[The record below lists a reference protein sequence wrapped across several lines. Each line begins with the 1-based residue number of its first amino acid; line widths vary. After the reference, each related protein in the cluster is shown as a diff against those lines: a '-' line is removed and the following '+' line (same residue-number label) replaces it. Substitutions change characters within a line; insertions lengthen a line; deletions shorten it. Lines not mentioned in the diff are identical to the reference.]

1 MSDSRPIGV
10 FDSGLGGLCA
20 VRELRRL
27 LPEEN
32 MVYFGDTGR
41 VPYGT
46 KSPETIKRYAR
57 EDADFL
63 LSKGVKLALAA
74 CGTVSAVA
82 LDEMKREFPVPLF
95 GVIDAAVGAAV
106 RATKAGVVA
115 VIGTDATIKSGVF
128 DRKLREMGCAD
139 VISRACPLF
148 VPLVEC
154 GFTARDNELTRGVAE
169 MYLGDIKNSRADTLI
184 LGCTHF
190 PIISDII
197 GDVLGGVTLIDP
209 AKEAAATV
217 AAYVREN
224 SIGGSGGKTE
234 YFVSDDADS
243 FSASAGIFLK
253 TNEKINASVVRTQR

>member
-32 MVYFGDTGR
+32 IVYFGDTGR

-46 KSPETIKRYAR
+46 KSPETIKKYAR
-57 EDADFL
+57 EDAEFL

-82 LDEMKREFPVPLF
+82 LDEMKEHFPVPLF
-95 GVIDAAVGAAV
+95 GVIAASVDAAL
-106 RATKAGVVA
+106 RETKTGTVA
-115 VIGTDATIKSGVF
+115 VIGTDATIKSGLF
-128 DRKLREMGCAD
+128 DRKLREKGCAD

-154 GFTARDNELTRGVAE
+154 GFIARENELTRGVAE
-169 MYLGDIKNSRADTLI
+169 MYLSDIGNSRADTLI

-190 PIISDII
+190 PIISEII
-197 GDVLGGVTLIDP
+197 GDVLPNITLIDP
-209 AKEAAATV
+209 AKEAAALV

-224 SIGGSGGKTE
+224 GVGGSGGKTE
-234 YFVSDDADS
+234 YFVSDDAES
-243 FSASAGIFLK
+243 FSASAKIFLK
-253 TNEKINASVVRTQR
+253 TNEKINASVVKI

>member
-27 LPEEN
+27 LPDESI
-32 MVYFGDTGR
+32 VYFGDTGR

-46 KSPETIKRYAR
+46 KSPETIKQYAR
-57 EDADFL
+57 EDAAFL
-63 LSKGVKLALAA
+63 LGKDVKLALAA

-82 LDEMKREFPVPLF
+82 LDEMKESFPVPLF
-95 GVIDAAVGAAV
+95 GVIDASVEAAV
-106 RATKAGVVA
+106 RATKTGIVA

-128 DRKLREMGCAD
+128 GRKLREMGCAD

-154 GFTARDNELTRGVAE
+154 GFIARDCELTRGVAK
-169 MYLGDIKNSRADTLI
+169 MYLDDVKNSRADTLI

-197 GDVLGGVTLIDP
+197 GDILPDVTLVDP
-209 AKEAAATV
+209 AEEAAAVV
-217 AAYVREN
+217 AGYIREN
-224 SIGGSGGKTE
+224 GVGGEGGKTE
-234 YFVSDDADS
+234 YFVSDDPES
-243 FSASAGIFLK
+243 FSASAKIFLG
-253 TNEKINASVVRTQR
+253 TDEKINASVVKI

>member
-27 LPEEN
+27 LPEEDI
-32 MVYFGDTGR
+32 VYFGDTGR

-46 KSPETIKRYAR
+46 KSPETIKQYAR

-63 LSKGVKLALAA
+63 LSKDVKLALAA

-82 LDEMKREFPVPLF
+82 LDELKRDFPVPLF
-95 GVIDAAVGAAV
+95 GVIEAAVDAAV
-106 RATKAGVVA
+106 RAARSSVA
-115 VIGTDATIKSGVF
+115 VIGTDATIKSGIYEK
-128 DRKLREMGCAD
+128 KLREKGCTD

-169 MYLGDIKNSRADTLI
+169 MYLCDIKSSRADTLI

-197 GDVLGGVTLIDP
+197 GDVLPNVTLIDP

-217 AAYVREN
+217 AAYIREN
-224 SIGGSGGKTE
+224 RVGSNGGKTE
-234 YFVSDDADS
+234 YFVSDDAES
-243 FSASAGIFLK
+243 FSASAKIFLG
-253 TNEKINASVVRTQR
+253 TDEKINASVVKTQR